1 MKVAQEQVMHLSWLW
16 PTIIILSVIASG
28 LVTFVIPDT
37 PLRPIVV
44 MWFLFI
50 CPGMVLVRFLH
61 LYEAIVE
68 WTLALALSFVID
80 AIVAGIQLYAGR
92 WSPTVTL
99 IILMGLSIVCTFM
112 QLIILPGQSKA
123 RAPISFPGIG
133 SSG

>member
-1 MKVAQEQVMHLSWLW
+1 MHLSWLW
-16 PTIIILSVIASG
+16 PTIIMLSVITSG

-37 PLRPIVV
+37 PLRPLVV

-50 CPGMVLVRFLH
+50 CPGMALVRFLH

-68 WTLALALSFVID
+68 WTLALALSFVTD

-99 IILMGLSIVCTFM
+99 IILMGLSIVCAFM
-112 QLIILPGQSKA
+112 QLITLPSQSKA
-123 RAPISFPGIG
+123 RAPISFSRIG

>member
-1 MKVAQEQVMHLSWLW
+1 MGDLMKVAHEQVMYLSWLW
-16 PTIIILSVIASG
+16 PTIIMLSVIASG
-28 LVTFVIPDT
+28 LITFVIPDT

-92 WSPTVTL
+92 WSPTATL
-99 IILMGLSIVCTFM
+99 IILMGLSIVCAFM
-112 QLIILPGQSKA
+112 QLITLPGQSKA
-123 RAPISFPGIG
+123 RAPISFIE
-133 SSG
+133 